1 MLLSCSLQCLSGAAD
16 QSTSRTPTSGAV
28 DDDQGEDDQGED
40 DQGEDGS
47 SQQRWVFVV
56 YDTKVNSHRLKKC
69 HIVLIQCRD
78 IPFHGYS
85 YVTVKQ

>member
-1 MLLSCSLQCLSGAAD
+1 MIMLLSCSLQCLPGAAD
-16 QSTSRTPTSGAV
+16 QSTSRTPTPGAV
-28 DDDQGEDDQGED
+28 GDN
-40 DQGEDGS
+40 QGEDGS
-47 SQQRWVFVV
+47 SQQRWVFIV
-56 YDTKVNSHRLKKC
+56 YDAKVNSHRLKNC